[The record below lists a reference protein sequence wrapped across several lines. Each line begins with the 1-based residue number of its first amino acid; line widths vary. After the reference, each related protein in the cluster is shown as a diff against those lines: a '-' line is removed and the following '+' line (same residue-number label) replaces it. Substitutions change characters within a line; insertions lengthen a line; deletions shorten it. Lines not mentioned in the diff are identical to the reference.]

1 MDNMTKLKHVHIQ
14 HAAEQVAHWALLV
27 YWAEEESRREFF
39 RHRLEEEMQKLE
51 KHFAD
56 STASSKSRP

>member
-51 KHFAD
+51 KNFAD
-56 STASSKSRP
+56 CGGHAK